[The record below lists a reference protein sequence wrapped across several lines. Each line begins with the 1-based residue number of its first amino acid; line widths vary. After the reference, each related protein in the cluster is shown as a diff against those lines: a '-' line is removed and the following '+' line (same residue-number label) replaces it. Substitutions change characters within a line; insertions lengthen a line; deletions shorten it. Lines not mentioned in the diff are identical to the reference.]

1 MSALSRYTLFRVLL
15 IVPSVLL
22 LAGCYKSQYE
32 SEKTRADG
40 LQRRAEDAEKQ
51 ANQSRS
57 ELASTQARVQ
67 ELESQLSSMR
77 AGGALVAFI
86 DGKPT
91 VQDAIRWDGSRWVRH
106 GDCIR
111 AGGTVRFENG
121 HLADQTLFINHPRG
135 GKPWY
140 TGAVKLGKPDGDWIW
155 FDDNGRPNMRERWEA
170 GRLVEVS
177 KATTAKGPLTW
188 TRLGEKDRAA
198 WVRTSSLSLADL
210 PELARDTAPTPATP
224 AASAKPAGGEAKKPA
239 R

>member
-1 MSALSRYTLFRVLL
+1 MSALSRYTLFRVLP

-86 DGKPT
+86 DGKPA

-106 GDCIR
+106 GDSIR

-155 FDDNGRPNMRERWEA
+155 FDDNGRPP
-170 GRLVEVS
+170 
-177 KATTAKGPLTW
+177 TAKGPLTW

-210 PELARDTAPTPATP
+210 PELARDTAPPPATP